1 MSSGFHTVSKVE
13 AAERQLRQ
21 VIRLFFQ
28 RADEVAIHT
37 LAAAAYQI
45 LVDLCEHKGVK
56 RELED
61 STILHELG
69 VKADVLAAV
78 RAPQNFFKHA
88 DRDREGTIRF
98 NPMLTACLILYG
110 VQYLHSFNGSQSA
123 EGEVFRVWFFLRFP
137 DRVPVEVRELFSQ
150 LPPEADPKDY
160 PLFLELI
167 ELYRQGGNNGLRPA
181 GPKQPV
187 AGTEP

>member
-1 MSSGFHTVSKVE
+1 MSSGFHTVSKAE

-28 RADEVAIHT
+28 RADAVAIHT

-45 LVDLCEHKGVK
+45 LIDLCEHKGVK

-61 STILHELG
+61 STILDELG

-88 DRDREGTIRF
+88 DRDPEGSVRF
-98 NPMLTACLILYG
+98 NPTLSAYLILYG
-110 VQYLHSFNGSQSA
+110 VHYLHSLNGSQSA
-123 EGEVFRVWFFLRFP
+123 EGQVFRVWFFLRFP
-137 DRVPVEVRELFSQ
+137 DRAPVEVRELLSE
-150 LPPEADPKDY
+150 LPPEADPDDY
-160 PLFLELI
+160 SLFLELI
-167 ELYRQGGNNGLRPA
+167 ELQRRRANHGVQPR
-181 GPKQPV
+181 GPQ
-187 AGTEP
+187 AARG